1 MSLSIQFQN
10 SRFEPNSTLWVAFR
24 ERINKRKAMPM
35 TELPIIRSFRDELD
49 VEIKFYEWPVANP
62 KAVIQIAHGLGE
74 HARRYDQMAALL
86 NRAGFSVYADDH
98 RGHGQTGL
106 MQIANK
112 QTKRLGSLGVGGMD
126 ATFKQVAKFSKLI
139 KSENPGK
146 PLVILGHSWGS
157 FIAQKIINKNSDL
170 YDAVVLSGSALT
182 MPGYLATGD
191 FNKVWKKLPGSTGYE
206 WLSREVEVQK
216 KFVDDPLTFL
226 AAAMQVFGISNSLK
240 LFGKPSKKVR
250 SDLPILVQVGEA
262 DPIGGEFSNKALVEA
277 YRKNS
282 GSQDIE
288 LFVYH
293 DARHEIYN
301 ELNKE
306 EIIQDLIDWINLRI
320 R

>member
-1 MSLSIQFQN
+1 
-10 SRFEPNSTLWVAFR
+10 
-24 ERINKRKAMPM
+24 M
-35 TELPIIRSFRDELD
+35 TQLPIQRSFKDD
-49 VEIKFYEWPVANP
+49 FGVEIVFYEWPVANP
-62 KAVIQIAHGLGE
+62 KGIIQIAHGLGE
-74 HARRYDQMAALL
+74 HARRYDQMAAVL

-106 MQIANK
+106 GQVASR
-112 QTKRLGSLGVGGMD
+112 QTKKLGNLGPGGMD
-126 ATFKQVAKFSKLI
+126 AAYKQVADFSNQI
-139 KSENPGK
+139 KKENPGK
-146 PLVILGHSWGS
+146 PIVLIGHSWGS
-157 FIAQKIINKNSDL
+157 FIAQKIINKQSDM

-206 WLSREVEVQK
+206 WLSRDIEVQK

-226 AAAMQVFGISNSLK
+226 AAAMQVLGVKNSLK
-240 LFGKPSKKVR
+240 MLGKPSKTVR

-262 DPIGGEFSNKALVEA
+262 DPIGGEYSNKALVEA

-282 GSQDIE
+282 GIQDIE

-293 DARHEIYN
+293 EARHEIYN
-301 ELNKE
+301 ELNKD

-320 R
+320 SKK

>member
-1 MSLSIQFQN
+1 
-10 SRFEPNSTLWVAFR
+10 
-24 ERINKRKAMPM
+24 M
-35 TELPIIRSFRDELD
+35 TNLPIQRSFKDD
-49 VEIKFYEWPVANP
+49 FGVEIVFYEWPVADP

-74 HARRYDQMAALL
+74 HARRYDQMAAVL

-106 MQIANK
+106 LQVSSK
-112 QTKRLGSLGVGGMD
+112 QTKKLGNLGPGGMD
-126 ATFKQVAKFSKLI
+126 AAYKQVSDFTKII
-139 KSENPGK
+139 KDENPGK
-146 PLVILGHSWGS
+146 PIILLGHSWGS
-157 FIAQKIINKNSDL
+157 FIAQKIINKHSGV

-182 MPGYLATGD
+182 MPGYIATGD

-206 WLSREVEVQK
+206 WLSRDVEIQK
-216 KFVDDPLTFL
+216 KFVADPLTFL
-226 AAAMQVFGISNSLK
+226 AAAMEVLGVKNSLK
-240 LFGKPSKKVR
+240 MFGKPSKNVR

-277 YRKNS
+277 YRKNA
-282 GSQDIE
+282 GIQDIE

-306 EIIQDLIDWINLRI
+306 EIIQDLIDWIKLRI
-320 R
+320 GQAVN

>member
-1 MSLSIQFQN
+1 
-10 SRFEPNSTLWVAFR
+10 
-24 ERINKRKAMPM
+24 M
-35 TELPIIRSFRDELD
+35 TAIPIARSFHDD
-49 VEIKFYEWPVANP
+49 QGVEISFYEWPVAEP
-62 KAVIQIAHGLGE
+62 KAVVQIAHGLGE
-74 HARRYDQMAALL
+74 HARRYDQMAAIL

-106 MQIANK
+106 GQIERK
-112 QTKRLGSLGVGGMD
+112 QIRRLGNLGQGGML
-126 ATFKQVAKFSKLI
+126 ATFKQVQDFSKLI

-146 PLVILGHSWGS
+146 PLVLLGHSWGS
-157 FIAQKIINKNSDL
+157 FIAQKVINSSSEL

-206 WLSREVEVQK
+206 WLSRDVEIQK
-216 KFVDDPLTFL
+216 KFVADPLTFL
-226 AAAMQVFGISNSLK
+226 AAAMQVFGVVNSLK
-240 LFGKPSKKVR
+240 LFGTPSKNVR

-262 DPIGGEFSNKALVEA
+262 DPIGGEYSNKALVEA
-277 YRKNS
+277 YRKNA
-282 GSQDIE
+282 GIQDIE

-306 EIIQDLIDWINLRI
+306 EIIQDLIKWINIRI
-320 R
+320 G

>member
-1 MSLSIQFQN
+1 LTQ
-10 SRFEPNSTLWVAFR
+10 
-24 ERINKRKAMPM
+24 
-35 TELPIIRSFRDELD
+35 LPIQRSFYDEFG
-49 VEIKFYEWPVANP
+49 VEIFFYEWPVANP

-74 HARRYDQMAALL
+74 HARRYDQMAAVL

-106 MQIANK
+106 RQVAIK
-112 QTKRLGSLGVGGMD
+112 QTEKLGNLGPGGMD
-126 ATFKQVAKFSKLI
+126 AAYKQVSDFSNLI
-139 KSENPGK
+139 KKENPGK
-146 PLVILGHSWGS
+146 PIVLIGHSWGS
-157 FIAQKIINKNSDL
+157 FIAQKIINKQSDI

-206 WLSREVEVQK
+206 WLSRDIEVQK

-226 AAAMQVFGISNSLK
+226 AAAMQVLGVKNSLK
-240 LFGKPSKKVR
+240 MLGKPSKTVR

-262 DPIGGEFSNKALVEA
+262 DPIGGGYSNKALVDA
-277 YRKNS
+277 YRKDS
-282 GSQDIE
+282 GIQDIE

-301 ELNKE
+301 ELNKD
-306 EIIQDLIDWINLRI
+306 EIIQDLIDWVNLRI
-320 R
+320 PKISCRFN

>member
-1 MSLSIQFQN
+1 
-10 SRFEPNSTLWVAFR
+10 
-24 ERINKRKAMPM
+24 M
-35 TELPIIRSFRDELD
+35 TKVPLERSFNDLLG
-49 VEIKFYEWPVANP
+49 VVISFYEWPVANP
-62 KAVIQIAHGLGE
+62 KAIIQIAHGLGE
-74 HARRYDQMAALL
+74 HARRYDDMAATL

-106 MQIANK
+106 GQIANN
-112 QTKRLGSLGVGGMD
+112 QTKKLGSLGAGGME
-126 ATFKQVAKFSKLI
+126 ATFSQVTEFSKLI

-146 PLVILGHSWGS
+146 PLILLGHSWGS
-157 FIAQKIINKNSDL
+157 FIAQKIINKNSEL

-206 WLSREVEVQK
+206 WLSRDVEIQK
-216 KFVDDPLTFL
+216 KFVAEPLTFL
-226 AAAMQVFGISNSLK
+226 AAAMQVFGIANSLK
-240 LFGKPSKKVR
+240 LFGKPSKNVR

-262 DPIGGEFSNKALVEA
+262 DPIGGEYSNKALVEA

-282 GSQDIE
+282 GTKDIE

-306 EIIQDLIDWINLRI
+306 EIIADLIKWINSRI
-320 R
+320 S